1 MADGKIKIE
10 TSVDQKGI
18 ETGLQESEKKI
29 QDFGKAAQTEAQQ
42 VDKSLSS
49 MGQNVGS
56 DLQTG
61 MDHAQ
66 DVMEQGADQITDTVA
81 DVDQSLDDM
90 GDGVSKAPLTE
101 EMQRASESVSE
112 SAEKIAKSA
121 EEADKST
128 EEFGKNTDTSGMRK
142 SFREAEREVGSSCT
156 GIDAAVSK
164 ATQIIAGFVSAAA
177 ITAAAKQATQYV
189 IEVGSAGN
197 FWCY

>member
-66 DVMEQGADQITDTVA
+66 DVMEQGADQITDAVA
-81 DVDQSLDDM
+81 DVDQSLEGM
-90 GDGVSKAPLTE
+90 GDGVSQSPLAE
-101 EMQRASESVSE
+101 DMQGVSESVD
-112 SAEKIAKSA
+112 ASA
-121 EEADKST
+121 EEIVCLLY
-128 EEFGKNTDTSGMRK
+128 TS
-142 SFREAEREVGSSCT
+142 
-156 GIDAAVSK
+156 DAAD
-164 ATQIIAGFVSAAA
+164 
-177 ITAAAKQATQYV
+177 
-189 IEVGSAGN
+189 EL
-197 FWCY
+197 